1 MSKVIS
7 LSEVV
12 EANKE
17 LERANVP
24 CKVHLRDA
32 CGRQTLWLEP
42 SGDNL
47 EAAIVAGRGFVR
59 AFFKSKGYELEFDPV
74 EGINF
79 WAR

>member
-1 MSKVIS
+1 MGKVIS

-12 EANKE
+12 DANKE
-17 LERANVP
+17 LERADVP

-42 SGDNL
+42 AGDNL
-47 EAAIVAGRGFVR
+47 KAAVAAGQSFVR
-59 AFFKSKGYELEFDPV
+59 AFFEAKGYELEFDPV

-79 WAR
+79 WAK